1 MRNAICTTIL
11 AGIDDMPITACMM
24 YMYFGIKSKNTTI
37 SRILTVDF
45 TSHAC
50 FFTILITLEC
60 TFCIS
65 QEPSHNESTKFSDNI
80 KYLHS
85 IPYFAA
91 HKESVQEMQIIQAGK
106 AKKSGASKANRCNPR
121 ATRPMKPALMLL
133 NQRNLRLVYST
144 NETCTHA
151 TQPTKPAPGLL
162 DQ

>member
-91 HKESVQEMQIIQAGK
+91 HKESVQEMQIVQAGK
-106 AKKSGASKANRCNPR
+106 AKKSGAVESNPVLSPCYSTNETC
-121 ATRPMKPALMLL
+121 AWSTRPMKPALMLL
-133 NQRNLRLVYST
+133 
-144 NETCTHA
+144 
-151 TQPTKPAPGLL
+151 